1 MELFIKFMNGQT
13 FSLSVEL
20 NATIKTLKNLIQIK
34 QGTPS
39 ARQRLSVQ
47 NGQRRDLTDESRTL
61 AEYGVS
67 SGSTVIVLVTE
78 PGPIQVTEPGP
89 IQVFLKTEKGKTHTY
104 EITPGETVSEFK
116 RKVFN
121 KERVPVDQQR
131 LIYKG
136 RQMEDGKK
144 LEDYGVKNEST
155 IDLTLRLRGG

>member
-1 MELFIKFMNGQT
+1 MDLFIKFLNGQT
-13 FSLSVEL
+13 LRLSVEL
-20 NATIKTLKNLIQIK
+20 NTTIEKLKNLIQIK

-61 AEYGVS
+61 AEYGVR

-78 PGPIQVTEPGP
+78 PGPIQV
-89 IQVFLKTEKGKTHTY
+89 FLKTVNGTIHTY

-131 LIYKG
+131 LIYEG

-144 LEDYGVKNEST
+144 LEDYDVTNEST
-155 IDLTLRLRGG
+155 IFLTLRLRGG